1 MNINNFIQSKIDTK
15 KLKNSGV
22 KFLLTFFTLTILVA
36 PYGQNKIFAQENSN
50 SESSAKVTFNPPT
63 GDKPKTT
70 NGAATRITRQCINP
84 SANTDLP
91 PLPIIPPA
99 QGLTTASHPTV
110 LAYLP
115 KISAKKVLFSW
126 RDENNNEHYQTIL
139 SLENEAGIISLTLPE
154 DSPPLELG
162 KNYQWA
168 LAIMCDGKLHPDS
181 PTIEGQIRRVS
192 LESTINERLKIAN
205 PLETAV
211 IYGQAGIWYETVAIL
226 AQLKTAELHC
236 PKLASNW
243 QDLLNSVGL
252 EKVSQVPITST
263 QYE

>member
-1 MNINNFIQSKIDTK
+1 MR
-15 KLKNSGV
+15 NSGV
-22 KFLLTFFTLTILVA
+22 KCLVTFLTLTILITT
-36 PYGQNKIFAQENSN
+36 YGQSKVVAQEKSN
-50 SESSAKVTFNPPT
+50 STSPAKVTFNPPT
-63 GDKPKTT
+63 GDQPKNTH
-70 NGAATRITRQCINP
+70 GAATRITRQCINP
-84 SANTDLP
+84 SANSDLP
-91 PLPIIPPA
+91 PLPIIPTA

-126 RDENNNEHYQTIL
+126 RDENNNEHYQTIV
-139 SLENEAGIISLTLPE
+139 SLENEAGIISLTLPP

-181 PTIEGQIRRVS
+181 PTIEGQIRRVA

-226 AQLKTAELHC
+226 AQLTTAEINSQS
-236 PKLASNW
+236 LASNW

-263 QYE
+263 QYDSTKLNLLN